1 MSWCVFWISPELCGP
16 QIGLSATSML
26 TLIAVIF
33 ATTNLVPELEYFTLP
48 DLFIGGSTIFV
59 FLALLESLTITC
71 LVSGD
76 RKKLARSIDVKSRV
90 VFPLVFLMLIVVIF
104 FL

>member
-26 TLIAVIF
+26 TLIAFIF

-90 VFPLVFLMLIVVIF
+90 VFPLVFLMLIVVMF